1 MRAKCKFDGSGTGKV
16 KGTLLLQYDKK
27 GLAIVGE
34 LTTAD
39 DLDSEVDTR
48 KKKGE
53 KDHQKEEFEHGFHI
67 HEEGD
72 ISEKCMST
80 GGHFN
85 PDKVRINFV
94 YRVDRKVESL
104 CRKITADPRPR
115 HGTWGIWGIS

>member
-1 MRAKCKFDGSGTGKV
+1 MRAKCKFNGSGTGKV

-39 DLDSEVDTR
+39 DLDSEVDSS

-53 KDHQKEEFEHGFHI
+53 KDHEKEEFKHGFHI

-80 GGHFN
+80 GDHFN
-85 PDKVRINFV
+85 PNKVLSF
-94 YRVDRKVESL
+94 
-104 CRKITADPRPR
+104 
-115 HGTWGIWGIS
+115 